1 MLVRDAMR
9 LGSRVTPEFKA
20 HPTGTS
26 DTLFFVQKGLQE
38 SSTNEAYRYMRQI
51 RLDQRFETLLT
62 SLPLP

>member
-26 DTLFFVQKGLQE
+26 DT
-38 SSTNEAYRYMRQI
+38 RYMRQI